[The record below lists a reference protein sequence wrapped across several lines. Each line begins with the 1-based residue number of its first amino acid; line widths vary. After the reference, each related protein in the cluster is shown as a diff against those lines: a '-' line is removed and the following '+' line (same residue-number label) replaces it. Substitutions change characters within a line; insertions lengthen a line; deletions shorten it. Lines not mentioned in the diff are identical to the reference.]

1 MKKKSFYFIYIYI
14 YIYIYSLICRSPHM
28 AIYITALRKCQYY
41 QNKNINI
48 KRETCFIYIYI
59 LYIPLHEE
67 LVSSLSM
74 SLRSKRLSSTARTCG
89 FSSPA
94 DAEEEEEEEE
104 EAILKALT
112 PKQNYPN
119 SHKTF
124 EEEKQQ
130 K

>member
-1 MKKKSFYFIYIYI
+1 LFY
-14 YIYIYSLICRSPHM
+14 
-28 AIYITALRKCQYY
+28 
-41 QNKNINI
+41 
-48 KRETCFIYIYI
+48 IYIYI

-104 EAILKALT
+104 EEEAILKALT

-119 SHKTF
+119 SHKTL